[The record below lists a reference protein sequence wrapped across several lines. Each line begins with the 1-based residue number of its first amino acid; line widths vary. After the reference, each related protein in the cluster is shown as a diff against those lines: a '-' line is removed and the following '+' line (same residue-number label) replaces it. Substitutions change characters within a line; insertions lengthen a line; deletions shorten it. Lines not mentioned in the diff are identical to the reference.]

1 MGTQE
6 VALRCTKI
14 IIWTDLV
21 LSLVNQTRARALDQ
35 LWGNGGPELDAAWRS
50 GGTPGSRFQ
59 VRWTPY
65 LGRARGTPGAGEQLL
80 VDLGLRSPRTNTTAL
95 FGELNARSIEMS
107 VSLRAGSGLGAG
119 KGTVTVLYVPL
130 PANQPSGLSTV

>member
-1 MGTQE
+1 MQ
-6 VALRCTKI
+6 R
-14 IIWTDLV
+14 
-21 LSLVNQTRARALDQ
+21 
-35 LWGNGGPELDAAWRS
+35 GGRD
-50 GGTPGSRFQ
+50 GTPGKRFQ